1 MNFNCQKCT
10 IFNSFNYYSY
20 PTYEGEEKII
30 INRYIFRD
38 TWLFLTCENP
48 TKSMVS
54 AAVVKG
60 IYEGEENV
68 RFLSVRMTTLP
79 HEVLDL

>member
-30 INRYIFRD
+30 INRYIFWD
-38 TWLFLTCENP
+38 TWLFLTCENQ

-60 IYEGEENV
+60 IYEGEEKV
-68 RFLSVRMTTLP
+68 RFFVGTDDYPTA
-79 HEVLDL
+79 